1 MRVEETNALLK
12 QSSVF
17 RMLKRFDAKSPE
29 GHFDEVVIF
38 RFDSRDVINVPLP
51 RHCPH
56 PQRNCFLEDLWV
68 PLDKNLT
75 PLNVDNKCALSFRQG
90 KC

>member
-51 RHCPH
+51 SLL
-56 PQRNCFLEDLWV
+56 LE
-68 PLDKNLT
+68 
-75 PLNVDNKCALSFRQG
+75 
-90 KC
+90 